1 MLQREW
7 AWNWHT
13 NKLDVQKQR
22 GGIPI
27 IFGRLTQQLIGLT
40 GLACVIFQHFGDYIV
55 PRMGKF
61 FLQDLNVGF
70 SSTVGCFQSKIWLNC
85 VITRKGLLLW
95 SLV

>member
-27 IFGRLTQQLIGLT
+27 IFGRLPQHLIGLP
-40 GLACVIFQHFGDYIV
+40 GLACVIFQHVLEI
-55 PRMGKF
+55 
-61 FLQDLNVGF
+61 
-70 SSTVGCFQSKIWLNC
+70 I
-85 VITRKGLLLW
+85 
-95 SLV
+95 